1 MHFGAI
7 APLVV
12 VVSGTWPAFA
22 TALQRS
28 AIHDDSAGLALSAL
42 TDADDGAYVA
52 HHRLKAVR
60 LISAP
65 ELLVHHR
72 PGRQVIGQH
81 APGSARTGKPAK
93 GIEHLAQALTP
104 LGCLLVNQG
113 QVRCHE
119 VPFLVAHI
127 TGVGFSRHPQHIRA
141 LQKIS
146 APGSKHALSYK
157 YSFRAI
163 MATTHKFPFRFL
175 QLLVNCNTQI
185 LDLEPFPVMANLLL
199 YSANPWIKH
208 VIQDNYRGGRHYV
221 WCSDHADSRILNK
234 YSLGANVP
242 SSSNPIEIY
251 QGLKAAVSSRDRH
264 NSKIVEVKA
273 TYQALLLPQWIAD
286 GTLGEF
292 ERDEILYLLENAEI
306 DYWRPVLYLIPRSS
320 VEKRLEPVPASKR
333 AGIGMEYIIGDLH
346 SDEFEFVEVP

>member
-1 MHFGAI
+1 MG
-7 APLVV
+7 
-12 VVSGTWPAFA
+12 
-22 TALQRS
+22 
-28 AIHDDSAGLALSAL
+28 
-42 TDADDGAYVA
+42 
-52 HHRLKAVR
+52 
-60 LISAP
+60 
-65 ELLVHHR
+65 
-72 PGRQVIGQH
+72 
-81 APGSARTGKPAK
+81 GSRG
-93 GIEHLAQALTP
+93 E
-104 LGCLLVNQG
+104 
-113 QVRCHE
+113 
-119 VPFLVAHI
+119 
-127 TGVGFSRHPQHIRA
+127 GVGEADAFQCIAGGRCASLMRA
-141 LQKIS
+141 VTPMLHLRS
-146 APGSKHALSYK
+146 PGCFFFPDK
-157 YSFRAI
+157 YLFRAI
-163 MATTHKFPFRFL
+163 MATTPKFPSRFL
-175 QLLVNCNTQI
+175 QLLVNCNTQT

-199 YSANPWIKH
+199 YSANPWIKY

-333 AGIGMEYIIGDLH
+333 AGIGMEYIISDLH